1 MYAPTAQYVAWWPHL
16 LAWLTAIGWVIV
28 ALMAIGLIALLV
40 HDWHK
45 DKDAQQ

>member
-1 MYAPTAQYVAWWPHL
+1 MYTPFAQYVAWWPQL

-40 HDWHK
+40 HDWRR
-45 DKDAQQ
+45 DKERVR